1 MSVSK
6 WVVAAVLSL
15 SVAGVA
21 MAEEEEG
28 PRQACVE
35 IPCFDTSGRV
45 KEFAPTWKEGVD
57 IQEKLI
63 QMEIDVNSIGPNLK
77 IAIGVAE
84 DAPLETAIAQMKDAA
99 GDKLIVSLE
108 SGGMPTFSVADDAPE
123 NVKTFADAG
132 NAAAATLQKITADA
146 KSMEGDITKLGSEA
160 SDASSSMNAG
170 TMKANGLKMG
180 DLKGELAIVKHNKEA
195 AKGLKD
201 RSAKVVTE
209 STRLS
214 SMLAGLA
221 G

>member
-1 MSVSK
+1 MRVSK
-6 WVVAAVLSL
+6 WVVAAVLSIG
-15 SVAGVA
+15 VAGVA

-63 QMEIDVNSIGPNLK
+63 QMELDVNSIEPDLK
-77 IAIGVAE
+77 TAMGVAE
-84 DAPLETAIAQMKDAA
+84 DAPLEKAIADLKESA

-108 SGGMPTFSVADDAPE
+108 SGGMPSFAVADDAPE

-132 NAAAATLQKITADA
+132 NAAAAKLQKISADA
-146 KSMEGDITKLGSEA
+146 QSLEGDITKLGTEA
-160 SDASSSMNAG
+160 SDASGKMNAG
-170 TMKANGLKMG
+170 TMKANGLKVS
-180 DLKGELAIVKHNKEA
+180 DLKSELDIVKHNKEA

-201 RSAKVVTE
+201 RSAKVVAE

-214 SMLAGLA
+214 GMLASMA
-221 G
+221 N